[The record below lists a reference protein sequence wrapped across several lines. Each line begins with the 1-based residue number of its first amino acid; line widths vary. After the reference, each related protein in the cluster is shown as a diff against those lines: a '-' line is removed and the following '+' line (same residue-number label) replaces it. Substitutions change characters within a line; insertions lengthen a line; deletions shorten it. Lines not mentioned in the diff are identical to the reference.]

1 MNTMPAGWYP
11 DPSGDWQVRYWDG
24 SVWTQHVQTGQFQAV
39 DVLEPPTLPEVE
51 SLLWQSGEEHL
62 TTHRAVLRDTFAGSK
77 LVTVMLWTVARV
89 EVRPTHELPAPGTGE
104 VALVVAYRGYG
115 GRTHWILKN
124 VPDPHRV
131 GALAWKWAN
140 RNRRTYLPQ
149 G

>member
-1 MNTMPAGWYP
+1 MNTMPAEWYP

-39 DVLEPPTLPEVE
+39 APLEAPTLPATET
-51 SLLWQSGEEHL
+51 LLWQNGEDHL
-62 TTHRAVLRDTFAGSK
+62 TTHRAVLRDTFAGSQ

-89 EVRPTHELPAPGTGE
+89 EVRAKTSE

-115 GRTHWILKN
+115 GRTHWLFKN
-124 VPDPHRV
+124 VPDPDQV